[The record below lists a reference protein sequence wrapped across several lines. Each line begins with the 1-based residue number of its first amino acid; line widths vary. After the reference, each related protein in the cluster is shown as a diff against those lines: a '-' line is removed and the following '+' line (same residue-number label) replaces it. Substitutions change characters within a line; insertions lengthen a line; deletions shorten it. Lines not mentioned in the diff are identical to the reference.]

1 MYNEKE
7 TEIIIKELGS
17 RIKKAREL
25 KKWYQED
32 LAERVGLSRNTI
44 LNYEKGSRKIRIDDL
59 IKIANALQ
67 VSIEYLTGEKGAHD
81 PAKAE
86 RMVEL
91 PLLSMAAVASCG
103 AGNGLY
109 GVDMSNTESISI
121 AQSTFSNYSEVQKP
135 FAIKTEGDSME
146 GAGVLEGSI
155 AIINPAEEVR
165 SGEIALVCVDDSW
178 LIKWVV
184 YKPNGDIELCPAN
197 PNYQTIIVDKEYA
210 TDPSWFRIIGKVV
223 KTITENKLRN
233 AF

>member
-44 LNYEKGSRKIRIDDL
+44 LNYEKGSRKIR
-59 IKIANALQ
+59 
-67 VSIEYLTGEKGAHD
+67 
-81 PAKAE
+81 
-86 RMVEL
+86 
-91 PLLSMAAVASCG
+91 
-103 AGNGLY
+103 
-109 GVDMSNTESISI
+109 
-121 AQSTFSNYSEVQKP
+121 SEVQKP